1 MWFLFVIGA
10 LATSVVSKLL
20 FKKTTHDAP
29 VIFAAIVTQL
39 IGGVVMGAYYLAFG
53 TSQPIDW
60 ASTGWLVCASVF
72 LWSVIAVW
80 SLIGIRDTEVSL
92 REVLVQSR
100 TLLVVFLSALV
111 LGEHVSQMSWLG
123 IALIISGIIF
133 ATYKPA
139 QKLSV
144 SMHRG
149 TWYVLATSALI
160 AVVSLIDKKASA
172 LMDPSLYAAIVY
184 AGPAVVLLAF
194 LYKRFFKECSHATK
208 KGAWLV
214 TLAAGTINSIGF
226 FFTLYTYR
234 ALDLHIAYPI
244 LQTSSIFALIAGIIF
259 WNERERAGWKFFGL
273 ILALIG
279 ALMCKW

>member
-39 IGGVVMGAYYLAFG
+39 IGGVVMGGYYLAFG
-53 TSQPIDW
+53 TAQQTDW
-60 ASTGWLVCASVF
+60 ATAGWLLVGSVF
-72 LWSVIAVW
+72 LWSIIAVW

-100 TLLVVFLSALV
+100 TLLVVFLSALI
-111 LGEHVSQMSWLG
+111 LGEHISIHSWWG
-123 IALIISGIIF
+123 IALIIAGIIA

-139 QKLSV
+139 KKISFSL
-144 SMHRG
+144 HRG

-160 AVVSLIDKKASA
+160 AVVSLIDKRAST

-184 AGPAVVLLAF
+184 AGPAIVLLVL
-194 LYKRFFKECSHATK
+194 LYKRFFAECVQASQ

-234 ALDLHIAYPI
+234 FLDLHVAYPI
-244 LQTSSIFALIAGIIF
+244 LQMSSILALIAGIIF
-259 WNERERAGWKFFGL
+259 WNERERVGWKFFGL

-279 ALMCKW
+279 ALLCQW